1 MTAKVKT
8 ANSTVR
14 ACASLCAD
22 VRLSTIA
29 ASFVG
34 YPYHFNEIVEKVPSW
49 TIFPISL
56 RNKSATRAASG
67 CLGEEAMPDH
77 NLAPGIG
84 DIRNSQPSG
93 LRNNEA

>member
-1 MTAKVKT
+1 MTAQVKT
-8 ANSTVR
+8 ASPTVR
-14 ACASLCAD
+14 FCASLWAD
-22 VRLSTIA
+22 VKLSTIA

-34 YPYHFNEIVEKVPSW
+34 YPYHFSEIVEKVPSW
-49 TIFPISL
+49 TMTPISA

-77 NLAPGIG
+77 NVAPGIG

-93 LRNNEA
+93 LPDIEA